1 MKRRIPHL
9 ILLSC
14 LFIVQAL
21 LSPPSYS
28 QSPSS
33 ITESDIHAM
42 INGMDKAAR
51 KGNVAGMIAH
61 FAPDIKITM
70 TVLNPGSNKEQVGTL
85 TKDQYAFNARNNMR
99 RKLSYHV
106 ERKNTRIK
114 IYDDQTA
121 MVTGEIYETIKF
133 RQGTLRAA
141 SSGVMF
147 VSLRNG
153 KLVITAMEARMR
165 VY

>member
-1 MKRRIPHL
+1 MLFFCLL
-9 ILLSC
+9 IVLPLLS
-14 LFIVQAL
+14 VPA
-21 LSPPSYS
+21 YS
-28 QSPSS
+28 QSLTS

-42 INGMDKAAR
+42 MNGMDKAAR
-51 KGNVAGMIAH
+51 KGNVAGMIAY

-70 TVLNPGSNKEQVGTL
+70 RVLNPGSDKEEVGTL
-85 TKDQYAFNARNNMR
+85 TKDQFAFNARNNMR
-99 RKLSYHV
+99 RKLSYHL

-121 MVTGEIYETIKF
+121 MVTGEVYETFKF
-133 RQGTLRAA
+133 REGTMRAA
-141 SSGVMF
+141 SSGEMF